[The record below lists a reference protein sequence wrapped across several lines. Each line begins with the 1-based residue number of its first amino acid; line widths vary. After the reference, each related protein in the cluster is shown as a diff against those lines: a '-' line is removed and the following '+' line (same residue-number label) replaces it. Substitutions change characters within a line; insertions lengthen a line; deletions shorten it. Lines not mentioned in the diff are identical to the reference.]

1 METRI
6 ELVPGIRV
14 TIETNSDG
22 STVTMY
28 EEETPSYQFKD
39 GDVVSLNDGK
49 SLFVFIITNV
59 SDSNCIGITA
69 RGTTIEAEK
78 RLCSLVTSEKEEKF
92 AKEFF
97 ENNLRWN
104 PVSKKVEKIRWNPK
118 NGEEYYYI
126 TSYISVDAR
135 WYHEDNHYDKI
146 RISNGNFFKTKEQA
160 EAAAYRVKKLFAEI
174 QADLYK

>member
-1 METRI
+1 METKI

-22 STVTMY
+22 STITMY
-28 EEETPSYQFKD
+28 EEEPPSYQFKV

-92 AKEFF
+92 AKELF
-97 ENNLRWN
+97 ENNFRWD
-104 PVSKKVEKIRWNPK
+104 PVLKKVEKIKWEPK
-118 NGEEYYYI
+118 HGDHYYYVSSSGEI
-126 TSYISVDAR
+126 LDTMYIEAC
-135 WYHEDNHYDKI
+135 EADKI
-146 RISNGNFFKTKEQA
+146 RISIGNFFKRHIQA
-160 EAAAYRVKKLFAEI
+160 ISASRKFNKLFAEI
-174 QADLYK
+174 QAEIYK